1 MRTFSN
7 EFVWWLV
14 YSTLVCV
21 LYIWITCSVYYCF
34 IIVSVAW
41 DFWGKIYLTHT
52 HKYSRLTWWDISWP
66 ADTVDI
72 NLSRLLHPSIITGSF
87 QGLPLQW
94 PLHTTLVLFHT
105 VKLHCEHLSHVRDT
119 FSVLFFF
126 QQWVMKRN
134 FQPLLRLVFIP
145 GLPGL
150 ELSDPV
156 IMCTSVLSVEC

>member
-1 MRTFSN
+1 MKTFSN

-52 HKYSRLTWWDISWP
+52 QILTANMMRYILTSRYCWHQPVPSPPPINHHGFISRSAP
-66 ADTVDI
+66 TVATAH
-72 NLSRLLHPSIITGSF
+72 NSR
-87 QGLPLQW
+87 
-94 PLHTTLVLFHT
+94 LFHT